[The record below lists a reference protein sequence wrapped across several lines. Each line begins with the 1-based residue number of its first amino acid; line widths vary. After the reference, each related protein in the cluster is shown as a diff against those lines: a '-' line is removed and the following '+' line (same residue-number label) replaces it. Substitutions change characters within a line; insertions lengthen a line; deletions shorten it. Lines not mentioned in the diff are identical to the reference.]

1 MKTPFFLLICF
12 ILLSCSVSESEKS
25 LEVAEN
31 IIEFRPDSALSIIR
45 KTDASELASR
55 RLKAKH
61 AVLNAMALDKCY
73 IDITSDSIIAPAL
86 EYYKRHGSAEYK
98 LKANYYRGVIARN
111 ADDWDTA
118 MTYYVMAERF
128 ADKCKD
134 KKAVARLHNAKMHVY
149 RRLYQYEKAISE
161 GRESADLYY
170 HINDTSSFVNTLLDV
185 GVAYKGLEKLD
196 KVIDIIKELAPYKS
210 HFTVRQLSRYYL
222 LFLQLEGKHESKLVE
237 NSLKEYLTII
247 EDSRHINWVS
257 VASAYMRCGN
267 LEAAKEAIEKA
278 LAKSQNEYTHVKYK
292 IAAKIYTQ
300 IGNYKNAAS
309 SYEAYVAASDSID
322 INIYK
327 SDAEHVEEKY
337 LAENEILK
345 KKLAVTF
352 LSLSSIILILIASF
366 VFHILYIRFRR
377 MHDEKI
383 RFEEMYNSLINERN
397 ILKRTKKETKMDKD
411 VFRLVEER
419 LYVLNRFVVAHIT
432 KNFSKEASEKLKELI
447 EDREYFLEST
457 RVSFAIS
464 HPRFLKFL
472 ATQGLNNWEI
482 GFCCMYCIGL
492 NGHEIGEYLKRKAH
506 YKMNGKIRDKLKLD
520 RSTSLKTYLL
530 KKMDEFN
537 Q

>member
-1 MKTPFFLLICF
+1 
-12 ILLSCSVSESEKS
+12 
-25 LEVAEN
+25 
-31 IIEFRPDSALSIIR
+31 
-45 KTDASELASR
+45 
-55 RLKAKH
+55 
-61 AVLNAMALDKCY
+61 
-73 IDITSDSIIAPAL
+73 
-86 EYYKRHGSAEYK
+86 
-98 LKANYYRGVIARN
+98 
-111 ADDWDTA
+111 
-118 MTYYVMAERF
+118 
-128 ADKCKD
+128 
-134 KKAVARLHNAKMHVY
+134 
-149 RRLYQYEKAISE
+149 
-161 GRESADLYY
+161 
-170 HINDTSSFVNTLLDV
+170 
-185 GVAYKGLEKLD
+185 
-196 KVIDIIKELAPYKS
+196 
-210 HFTVRQLSRYYL
+210 
-222 LFLQLEGKHESKLVE
+222 
-237 NSLKEYLTII
+237 
-247 EDSRHINWVS
+247 
-257 VASAYMRCGN
+257 
-267 LEAAKEAIEKA
+267 
-278 LAKSQNEYTHVKYK
+278 
-292 IAAKIYTQ
+292 
-300 IGNYKNAAS
+300 
-309 SYEAYVAASDSID
+309 
-322 INIYK
+322 
-327 SDAEHVEEKY
+327 
-337 LAENEILK
+337 
-345 KKLAVTF
+345 
-352 LSLSSIILILIASF
+352 
-366 VFHILYIRFRR
+366 